1 MDHDPAAGHDRESA
15 PEPESELPSEA
26 GLFPEGPEV
35 SLDDADYADR
45 VLDHAVR
52 EATSLASLS
61 LEEGADE
68 ASIGRT
74 IGRSPLA
81 QSASRRR
88 GSALRGYFSLVQQ
101 LGYLPS
107 WPPGQIVKPGDVGI
121 LSGGSFS
128 AVSNIGAMGVEF
140 RTESIPD
147 NSNVTVSTPNSIKL
161 RLKEDD
167 APGAGITGKSYVSS
181 LIEIQM
187 RGEEAAL
194 AHWEI
199 LDRSIIE
206 NIELVRRS
214 VLDLD
219 SKGEWPQ
226 DCVLVTE
233 VVRARN
239 GLILVSNSKESAV
252 TFRLKRASSERRPG
266 MSDLFSAL
274 DNTPLSISSD
284 SSVAVRW
291 AAEGEFIPC
300 FKASRVRRGFLRAS
314 GDLVEVN
321 RWE

>member
-1 MDHDPAAGHDRESA
+1 MDHDPGVGHDRDSG

-52 EATSLASLS
+52 EATSLAALS
-61 LEEGADE
+61 LEEGVDE

-74 IGRSPLA
+74 VGRSPFA

-88 GSALRGYFSLVQQ
+88 GSALRGYFSLVEQ

-121 LSGGSFS
+121 LSGGNFA
-128 AVSNIGAMGVEF
+128 AVSNIRAMGVEF

-147 NSNVTVSTPNSIKL
+147 NSDVTVSTANSIKL
-161 RLKEDD
+161 RLEEDD
-167 APGAGITGKSYVSS
+167 APGSGIGGKSSVSS
-181 LIEIQM
+181 LVKIRM
-187 RGEEAAL
+187 HGEEAAL
-194 AHWEI
+194 AHWEM

-214 VLDLD
+214 VLDLA

-252 TFRLKRASSERRPG
+252 TFRLKRASSERRPE
-266 MSDLFSAL
+266 MSDLFSAM
-274 DNTPLSISSD
+274 DNSSLSTSRD
-284 SSVAVRW
+284 SGVVTW
-291 AAEGEFIPC
+291 ASEDEFIPC

-314 GDLVEVN
+314 GDLVKVD